1 MILRCGYCACLGDYL
16 RGLLGGCV
24 VEKLLSRL
32 RELCAVLGNEDERT
46 LNFVAAVLDGDLAR
60 SNSVYLERL
69 YGVLYGGERSVA
81 YGVGVLR
88 YRCDNVAGRGQLLA
102 VFALV
107 ICAGCRLEAV
117 SCPPFEQ
124 AANMR
129 SAARA
134 ADKTQIIFF
143 MSFLSLTSS
152 FCRAQTLHL
161 HHTKAL

>member
-16 RGLLGGCV
+16 CGLLGGCV

-46 LNFVAAVLDGDLAR
+46 LNFVAAVLDGGLAR
-60 SNSVYLERL
+60 SNSVYFERL

-81 YGVGVLR
+81 YGVGILR

-107 ICAGCRLEAV
+107 LCAGCRLEAV
-117 SCPPFEQ
+117 SCSASRL
-124 AANMR
+124 AAYKNDFAVF
-129 SAARA
+129 SAELLPVGYLAGVYLGYLFNGEIGY
-134 ADKTQIIFF
+134 DV
-143 MSFLSLTSS
+143 
-152 FCRAQTLHL
+152 
-161 HHTKAL
+161 